1 MGVSAGTRTI
11 SDGLVL
17 ALDAA
22 NTRSYPGSGTTWTDL
37 SGRGNNGTLT
47 NGPSFVR
54 PTFREPF
61 GGAGSVYFDGSGDY
75 LTIPQSSNWLYTADY
90 TIEFW
95 LYQLT
100 NTDWCAYDTGGSG
113 SADQF
118 TAISGTVYWAFGTTN
133 ALTGTTGAGD
143 VNQWVHWTVTR
154 SGNVT
159 RMFKNGVVVATT
171 TAAAVNIGRSN
182 AALYCGLRRDGS
194 YNVNGYISN
203 LRVIN
208 GTALYT
214 QNFTPKRESFVTQS
228 SPYTSLLTCQ
238 NGTIRDA
245 SPNNFT
251 ITRVGN
257 VTPVSYAPYISFDGT
272 DDYVDLPSSN
282 DFDVGTS
289 GDITIEAWINSNVWT
304 GMPFNLVGLYNS
316 GHNDG
321 LGIMFS
327 SGRLRLQNQATE
339 FSLGPTTLST
349 GQWYHIVAVRRNGSL
364 IGYVNGSV
372 ENPAVSNTVNFTQNG
387 PRIGQWK
394 TQSNFYFNGRISGVK
409 IYKGKGLTAAEVSQ
423 NYQNTKSRY
432 GL

>member
-75 LTIPQSSNWLYTADY
+75 LSLDATAGNAGTGNFTMEWWFLGSSIQINDNRSNHITTSSTDIY
-90 TIEFW
+90 
-95 LYQLT
+95 YQPVYGT
-100 NTDWCAYDTGGSG
+100 NLLVFSNNFNDGSWHHHAVVRSSG
-113 SADQF
+113 VITYYIDGVSQASANY
-118 TAISGTVYWAFGTTN
+118 SSSVNSTTPF
-133 ALTGTTGAGD
+133 D
-143 VNQWVHWTVTR
+143 
-154 SGNVT
+154 
-159 RMFKNGVVVATT
+159 
-171 TAAAVNIGRSN
+171 IGRGFYGSMSGYVSN
-182 AALYCGLRRDGS
+182 FRFVTSA
-194 YNVNGYISN
+194 V
-203 LRVIN
+203 
-208 GTALYT
+208 YT
-214 QNFTPKRESFVTQS
+214 SNFTPKRESFVTQS

-272 DDYVDLPSSN
+272 NDYVTVGSSPYTGFGTG
-282 DFDVGTS
+282 DF
-289 GDITIEAWINSNVWT
+289 TIEAWVYLT
-304 GMPFNLVGLYNS
+304 
-316 GHNDG
+316 
-321 LGIMFS
+321 
-327 SGRLRLQNQATE
+327 
-339 FSLGPTTLST
+339 
-349 GQWYHIVAVRRNGSL
+349 
-364 IGYVNGSV
+364 
-372 ENPAVSNTVNFTQNG
+372 SNTVQNNGIYDCRYSASATG
-387 PRIGQWK
+387 PLLYYIPTTGLLMFYNGSNTIIGGTISLNTWTHVAMIRLSGSTRLYINTVQVGS
-394 TQSNFYFNGRISGVK
+394 TYTDTNNYTSGVNNGVIGALYNGTGVWNGYMSTIK
-409 IYKGKGLTAAEVSQ
+409 VYNGKGLTAAEVSQ